1 MGRVCADDFQVYD
14 VLPTLPDWDWSRVVV
29 VVPGDRA
36 RGEGPLGDS
45 TDLLLL
51 FIALYSR

>member
-14 VLPTLPDWDWSRVVV
+14 FLPALPDWDWGRVVV

-36 RGEGPLGDS
+36 RGEGPWGDP